1 MLNALLGMIEEIYI
15 HQRSTIYGLHLQEK
29 KIVIC
34 FPQPFLTSLN
44 YHDLKQ
50 LDMEVS
56 ALTEAS

>member
-1 MLNALLGMIEEIYI
+1 MLNALLGMIEKIYI

-29 KIVIC
+29 KIVFC

-44 YHDLKQ
+44 YDLKQ
-50 LDMEVS
+50 LAMEVS